1 MNRNKLRIV
10 ADEPEVAD
18 IYTAWKAQISAIDWS
33 RVHVRSDRS
42 EPVELVE
49 GPRRGWR

>member
-18 IYTAWKAQISAIDWS
+18 IYTAWKAEIASKDW
-33 RVHVRSDRS
+33 RQVHVRSDRS

-49 GPRRGWR
+49 GNRGKWR

>member
-1 MNRNKLRIV
+1 MKPKLKV
-10 ADEPEVAD
+10 VGEPSKVAD
-18 IYTAWKAQISAIDWS
+18 IYTAWKAEIASRDWS

-49 GPRRGWR
+49 GPRRVWR

>member
-1 MNRNKLRIV
+1 MKPKLKIV
-10 ADEPEVAD
+10 GEPTEVAD

-49 GPRRGWR
+49 GSKRGWRA